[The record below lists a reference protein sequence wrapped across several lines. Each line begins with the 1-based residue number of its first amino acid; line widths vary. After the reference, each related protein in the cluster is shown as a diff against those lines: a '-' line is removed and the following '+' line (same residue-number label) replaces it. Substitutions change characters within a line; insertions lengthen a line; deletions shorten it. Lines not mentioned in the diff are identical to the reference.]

1 MKIKKYIKR
10 ELPADRYTLVDSYSL
25 GEGDYITCQNC
36 GKVIRNIGIVEDSKG
51 RRYCVGMD
59 CAATLSGITESDIE
73 FYNDCFN
80 VAKSIRAKIRRET
93 KRGANIIVRNYYYT
107 KTGQVEIVAET
118 TKGTRTSRWTLDAV
132 KTDFLKKYLPELAK
146 VAKINEHFEK
156 IDENTF
162 IIENGDTFNGYAFRY
177 EIKYNKYGDPFAY
190 AEIMQGGKVIK
201 SGSNGGRDLDA
212 CRAECARLYNAVAFD
227 AVLHPLL

>member
-1 MKIKKYIKR
+1 MKKYIKR

-25 GEGDYITCQNC
+25 GEGDYITCENC
-36 GKVIRNIGIVEDSKG
+36 GKVIRNIGIVEDRKG

-73 FYNDCFN
+73 YYNDGFN
-80 VAKSIRAKIRRET
+80 VAKSIRAKIRREI
-93 KRGANIIVRNYYYT
+93 KKGHRIEVRNYYYT
-107 KTGQVEIVAET
+107 KPGHVAIVAVMDCLPHL
-118 TKGTRTSRWTLDAV
+118 WTLETV
-132 KTDFLKKYLPELAK
+132 TTDFLKKYLPELAK
-146 VAKINEHFEK
+146 VAQINEHFEK

-177 EIKYNKYGDPFAY
+177 EIKYNKYGDPFAS
-190 AEIMQGGKVIK
+190 AEIIQGGNVIK

-227 AVLHPLL
+227 AGLHPLL